1 LQRSG
6 SRKLP
11 IASAR
16 YLESSFPGYRKE
28 LEDSM
33 KRNWDV
39 VRELLTKVEECSKP
53 GDAIQ
58 LSAFPTE
65 RLEEVSYHM
74 ALLMEAGLVDGHVS
88 KTSGAGPHDF
98 LAYR

>member
-1 LQRSG
+1 
-6 SRKLP
+6 
-11 IASAR
+11 
-16 YLESSFPGYRKE
+16 
-28 LEDSM
+28 M

-58 LSAFPTE
+58 FSAFPTE